1 MAHSG
6 MGASCDCDNV
16 PLSPQVL
23 PFVNDR
29 GGSLEDLVLPGVPG
43 PSRVAG
49 CAEFQGVWPILGNT
63 ATGGSPIH
71 PVGASAAA
79 AGPCPSVPF
88 PPARKPQKLT
98 DGPQVHAGENKAI
111 CGSCWPLSLS
121 LSLQGPS
128 RYGVWGPARHLQ
140 NPDGAGALALG
151 GVQWSISQG
160 GIRLILTHEAKCKCA
175 ELPRAAL
182 GQLGAGGSTKQRQ
195 P

>member
-121 LSLQGPS
+121 LSAGSLQVWSLGSCTPPAES
-128 RYGVWGPARHLQ
+128 RRCRSSCSWG
-140 NPDGAGALALG
+140 
-151 GVQWSISQG
+151 
-160 GIRLILTHEAKCKCA
+160 CA
-175 ELPRAAL
+175 VEH
-182 GQLGAGGSTKQRQ
+182 
-195 P
+195 